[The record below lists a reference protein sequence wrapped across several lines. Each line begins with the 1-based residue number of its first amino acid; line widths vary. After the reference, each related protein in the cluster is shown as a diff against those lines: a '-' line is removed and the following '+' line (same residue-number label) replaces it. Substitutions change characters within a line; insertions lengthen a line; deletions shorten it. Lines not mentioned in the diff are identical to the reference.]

1 MQCILFYSQLIT
13 PTSTKVQ
20 NVPFIAKTSIHYIF
34 CAKVCKSLQSSP
46 LLELLVVLCMCYL
59 LVIES
64 ALLIFS
70 LLLVFVHNC
79 GSEMTQVGDVA
90 VSHGISLHCLPYL
103 D

>member
-1 MQCILFYSQLIT
+1 
-13 PTSTKVQ
+13 
-20 NVPFIAKTSIHYIF
+20 
-34 CAKVCKSLQSSP
+34 
-46 LLELLVVLCMCYL
+46 VVLCMCYL